1 MKIEEYLKKHPT
13 DSDLMI
19 GLLALALVDNWN
31 REYDPEHVDKLNK
44 IFECYLSMRDAQIE
58 FAESIC
64 TSKDGD
70 KCKANYDAPCIY
82 QCIAEPTLMYSW
94 SCDRE
99 TI

>member
-1 MKIEEYLKKHPT
+1 MKVEEYLKKHPA

-19 GLLALALVDNWN
+19 GLLALMVVDNWS

-44 IFECYLSMRDAQIE
+44 ILECYLSMRDAQIE
-58 FAESIC
+58 FAKSLC
-64 TSKDGD
+64 T
-70 KCKANYDAPCIY
+70 
-82 QCIAEPTLMYSW
+82 